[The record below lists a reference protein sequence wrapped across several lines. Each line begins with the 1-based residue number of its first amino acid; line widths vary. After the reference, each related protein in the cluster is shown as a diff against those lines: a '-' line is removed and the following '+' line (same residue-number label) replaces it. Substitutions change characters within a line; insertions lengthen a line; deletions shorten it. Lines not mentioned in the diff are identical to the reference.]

1 MTIENKQN
9 AGVGNRGFTFN
20 EIMDNNADIFQ
31 KPSFDSL
38 IQEKTQI
45 SFAANNLDSET
56 GPYHIRIPSNH
67 LQYIEANATHLQVV
81 FSVVKQDGT
90 NLDNDTNVSIVNF
103 PGASLF
109 KTIRVGINGK
119 QVSELTNEHFP
130 YKNYME
136 NVLSVDQDALAT
148 VGKSEQCYLDSPWNF
163 NTLDEANKGF
173 NSRKTLIQGSKKVD
187 AYIPLNVDFFM
198 SDKLIPP
205 NTSLSLGLD
214 RSSDR
219 YVLMSDDEV
228 NDFKVKIHDMRVYV
242 TYVTLNPSVHGLH
255 KAMYDR
261 GEKSFHPFSKTEIY
275 TKQFNPGHS
284 TLQVN
289 NLTTGT
295 IPRQIVI
302 GLTDRT
308 AVDGSLRKNPF
319 NFWHFFVKRVELKIN
334 GQPFPREPL
343 TPDFTNSLVTRAYK
357 HLLTNTGADQP
368 SSGSVITKKMF
379 QGGYTF
385 YVMDL
390 SQDQSNGYHRY
401 KSRQGNVDL
410 NLDLDGPLDCNVTL
424 VCALIY
430 DDCLTF
436 DKDRNFEVFRL

>member
-1 MTIENKQN
+1 MTIESHQN
-9 AGVGNRGFTFN
+9 AGIGNRGFTMS
-20 EIMDNNADIFQ
+20 EIMDNSADIFQ
-31 KPSFDSL
+31 KPNFDSL

-56 GPYHIRIPSNH
+56 GPYHIRIPSND
-67 LQYIEANATHLQVV
+67 LQYIEAGSTHLHVL
-81 FSVVKQDGT
+81 FSVVKQDGS
-90 NLDNDTNVSIVNF
+90 NLDNDTNVAIVNF
-103 PGASLF
+103 PAASLF
-109 KTIRVGINGK
+109 KTIRVGVNGK
-119 QVSELTNEHFP
+119 QVSELTNEHFS

-136 NVLSVDQDALAT
+136 NILSVDQDALAT

-163 NTLDEANKGF
+163 NTLNDANKGF
-173 NSRKTLIQGSKKVD
+173 NSRKSLIQGSKKVD
-187 AYIPLNVDFFM
+187 AYMPLNVDFFM
-198 SDKLIPP
+198 TDKFIPP
-205 NTSLSLGLD
+205 NTSLSLELD

-219 YVLMSDDEV
+219 FVLMSDDET

-242 TYVTLNPSVHGLH
+242 TYVTLKPTIHALH
-255 KAMYDR
+255 KTLYER
-261 GEKSFHPFSKTEIY
+261 GEKSFHKFSKTEIY

-284 TLQVN
+284 ILQVN

-302 GLTDRT
+302 GLTDRA
-308 AVDGSLRKNPF
+308 AVDGSLKKNPY
-319 NFWHFFVKRVELKIN
+319 NFWHFYVKRVELKIN

-368 SSGSVITKKMF
+368 TSGSVITKKMF

-390 SQDQSNGYHRY
+390 SQDQSNGFHPY
-401 KSRQGNVDL
+401 KSRQGNIDL
-410 NLDLDGPLDCNVTL
+410 NMDLDGPLDCNVTL

-430 DDCLTF
+430 EDCLTF